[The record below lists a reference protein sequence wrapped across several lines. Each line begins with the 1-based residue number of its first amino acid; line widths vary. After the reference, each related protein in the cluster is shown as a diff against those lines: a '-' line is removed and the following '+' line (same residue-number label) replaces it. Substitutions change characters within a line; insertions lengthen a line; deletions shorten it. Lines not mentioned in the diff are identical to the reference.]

1 MREIGIDVFEY
12 ENFEPD
18 RFDFERFEPL
28 RFEIYRFEPDKIE
41 TLFLSRGVIGINK
54 VGCITDVV

>member
-12 ENFEPD
+12 EN
-18 RFDFERFEPL
+18 
-28 RFEIYRFEPDKIE
+28 FEPDKIE

-54 VGCITDVV
+54 VGYITDVV